1 MSQRK
6 AMHVLNEI
14 TFTAQLDRCEI
25 DQKIVLSLSFLVF
38 DLLLWTGVRNLLTTE
53 ALFAFF
59 SFRS

>member
-1 MSQRK
+1 MSHRK
-6 AMHVLNEI
+6 AIHVLNEI
-14 TFTAQLDRCEI
+14 TFRAQLDRCEI

-59 SFRS
+59 CFRS